1 MSNRAVV
8 YRTAPNLE
16 HKAAQELREA
26 GARAYVARDRSTKR
40 NPFTGKARAT
50 APGYVFSDRVCAIM
64 FAKHVKSK
72 VGIASKTELANLYI
86 ARPQRRA
93 DTDLNPYTA
102 GQPAYRG
109 EIAVTVASTSG
120 RFCRIEWDMLGK
132 RQTQSIH
139 YTQLRPG

>member
-72 VGIASKTELANLYI
+72 VGVASKAELANLYI

-93 DTDLNPYTA
+93 EEVNPFSA

-132 RQTQSIH
+132 RQSQSIH

>member
-26 GARAYVARDRSTKR
+26 GARAYVGRDRSSKR
-40 NPFTGKARAT
+40 NPFTGKPRAT
-50 APGYVFSDRVCAIM
+50 APGYVFADRVCTM
-64 FAKHVKSK
+64 VFAKHVKSK
-72 VGIASKTELANLYI
+72 VGEFSKVELGNLYI
-86 ARPQRRA
+86 ARPQRRVE
-93 DTDLNPYTA
+93 TDANPYRT

-109 EIAVTVASTSG
+109 EIAVTVTNTSG
-120 RFCRIEWDMLGK
+120 RFCLIEWDMLGK

>member
-8 YRTAPNLE
+8 YRTAPNFE

-40 NPFTGKARAT
+40 NPFMGKPRAT
-50 APGYVFSDRVCAIM
+50 APGYVFSDRVCAIT
-64 FAKHVKSK
+64 FAKHVKTK
-72 VGIASKTELANLYI
+72 VGIANKAELSNLYI

-93 DTDLNPYTA
+93 EEANPYRE
-102 GQPAYRG
+102 GQPAFRG
-109 EIAVTVASTSG
+109 EIAVTVKSTSG
-120 RFCRIEWDMLGK
+120 RFCCVEWDMLGK
-132 RQTQSIH
+132 RQTQSMH

>member
-72 VGIASKTELANLYI
+72 VGIALKSELSNLYL
-86 ARPQRRA
+86 ARPRRQSEEVVPFA
-93 DTDLNPYTA
+93 PGDSAL
-102 GQPAYRG
+102 RG
-109 EIAVTVASTSG
+109 EIPVKVVAISG